1 MFYNQLEDLCK
12 KNNLTVTAFLKKL
25 GLSTSKGTAWKKGSE
40 PRSKYVVLISDF
52 FKVSADYL
60 LGRTEKPNSVTQ
72 VNTGDVGNHSNVNIS
87 NDQTS
92 KYDKTTLQ
100 VADIFQD
107 LDVLDKAKVLNLIA
121 ELSEKRGA

>member
-1 MFYNQLEDLCK
+1 MFYERFKYLCDISNTTPTQVLKQL
-12 KNNLTVTAFLKKL
+12 NI
-25 GLSTSKGTAWKKGSE
+25 STSKGTAWKKGSE
-40 PRSKYVVLISDF
+40 PSSKYVVLISDF

-87 NDQTS
+87 SDQTS

-121 ELSEKRGA
+121 ELSDKEGE